1 MCVFISRMKIVLKNV
16 SGESITIDVKPNDT
30 FHDLKTRIQNESGV
44 QLDLEQ
50 LNFKGK
56 KITDDQIVAEY
67 FFDGMYIPTNVL
79 SQHICNYDCLFYSAS
94 QWSTPLGYG

>member
-1 MCVFISRMKIVLKNV
+1 MKVVLKNV
-16 SGESITIDVKPNDT
+16 NGESITIDVKPEDT
-30 FHDLKTRIQNESGV
+30 FHDLKTKIHNESGI

-67 FFDGMYIPTNVL
+67 FFDGLYEFPYMYFSYYL
-79 SQHICNYDCLFYSAS
+79 HLLCDFFRL
-94 QWSTPLGYG
+94 

>member
-1 MCVFISRMKIVLKNV
+1 MYILIFFFITRMKIVLKNV

-30 FHDLKTRIQNESGV
+30 FYDLKTRIHNESGV

-50 LNFKGK
+50 LIFKGK

-67 FFDGMYIPTNVL
+67 FFDGKYT
-79 SQHICNYDCLFYSAS
+79 LFN
-94 QWSTPLGYG
+94 TLVP

>member
-1 MCVFISRMKIVLKNV
+1 MKIVLKNV
-16 SGESITIDVKPNDT
+16 SGESITIDVKPEDT
-30 FHDLKTRIQNESGV
+30 FCDLKSKIQNESGV

-67 FFDGMYIPTNVL
+67 FFDGLYRFSCMDYNLVMVEIMFILPIANL
-79 SQHICNYDCLFYSAS
+79 LIYLINMRDF
-94 QWSTPLGYG
+94 

>member
-1 MCVFISRMKIVLKNV
+1 MLLILHSCKSEIYCFSMKIILKNV
-16 SGESITIDVKPNDT
+16 SGESITIDVKPEDT
-30 FHDLKTRIQNESGV
+30 FHDLKTKINNESGI

-67 FFDGMYIPTNVL
+67 FFDGLYVFPYIYF
-79 SQHICNYDCLFYSAS
+79 SYCLY
-94 QWSTPLGYG
+94 

>member
-1 MCVFISRMKIVLKNV
+1 MKIVLKNV
-16 SGESITIDVKPNDT
+16 SGESITIAVKPEDT
-30 FHDLKTRIQNESGV
+30 FHDLKTRIQNESGI

-67 FFDGMYIPTNVL
+67 FFDGMYRFSYMDYN
-79 SQHICNYDCLFYSAS
+79 LFIAEI
-94 QWSTPLGYG
+94 TCTTDL

>member
-1 MCVFISRMKIVLKNV
+1 V
-16 SGESITIDVKPNDT
+16 SGESITIDVMPEDT
-30 FHDLKTRIQNESGV
+30 FYDLKTRIQNESGI

-67 FFDGMYIPTNVL
+67 FFDGLYEFLCMYHTFIAVYIECAYF
-79 SQHICNYDCLFYSAS
+79 SSYACLLISMI
-94 QWSTPLGYG
+94 